1 MRNLSSLPV
10 STTIRANWKEVLSVT
25 TVAAAL
31 CLWNDAEA
39 AAAALSLGPD
49 AVAFAKSLPELSL
62 PGLPFTVSSASLS
75 LLLVFRTNKAYERWW
90 EARCIWGAII
100 NTCRDI
106 VRQSLVRMD
115 PQDMALKAEVTRLVS
130 AFPRSLIY
138 HVGERT
144 DISNLVLEKKYRK
157 ILTDEETDKLLK
169 CTHKPMTVTGMLADA
184 VHRAKLPVIDEMK
197 IDQDITKFS
206 DYYGMCE
213 RIFKTPI
220 PLSYTRLTSRF
231 LSIWL
236 LTLPLALYAAI
247 TPHWL
252 IIPITAI
259 IAFFIF
265 GIEEIAFQIEE
276 PFSALA
282 MNAMADGIDASIFE
296 ALELE
301 KKDPFTFK
309 PRDGADAQPQKFAAF
324 FSKPAAPPRE
334 AGVAIE
340 AEPELAAASTVVKN
354 VEGRF
359 RFAASAA
366 PAQDG
371 DASEAPVQPSDAP
384 EDSLVYPTNHALT
397 VPKRT
402 DPRRGQEELAAPA
415 RRQGESA
422 PGPVGRVGRRVA
434 RRGAA
439 SFQARALPWCAG
451 RRARRELSRRR
462 PGNALAGRGE
472 QRQGQKWVPAP
483 RRHALFVTPIP
494 RGLDPFPCTGFPS

>member
-309 PRDGADAQPQKFAAF
+309 PRDGWKRADAQPQKFAAF

-366 PAQDG
+366 PAQD
-371 DASEAPVQPSDAP
+371 
-384 EDSLVYPTNHALT
+384 SLVYPTNHALT

-402 DPRRGQEELAAPA
+402 PDAGKRSWPRRLVAKVKALL
-415 RRQGESA
+415 
-422 PGPVGRVGRRVA
+422 GPS
-434 RRGAA
+434 GA
-439 SFQARALPWCAG
+439 
-451 RRARRELSRRR
+451 
-462 PGNALAGRGE
+462 
-472 QRQGQKWVPAP
+472 
-483 RRHALFVTPIP
+483 
-494 RGLDPFPCTGFPS
+494 

>member
-1 MRNLSSLPV
+1 
-10 STTIRANWKEVLSVT
+10 
-25 TVAAAL
+25 
-31 CLWNDAEA
+31 
-39 AAAALSLGPD
+39 
-49 AVAFAKSLPELSL
+49 
-62 PGLPFTVSSASLS
+62 
-75 LLLVFRTNKAYERWW
+75 
-90 EARCIWGAII
+90 
-100 NTCRDI
+100 
-106 VRQSLVRMD
+106 
-115 PQDMALKAEVTRLVS
+115 
-130 AFPRSLIY
+130 
-138 HVGERT
+138 
-144 DISNLVLEKKYRK
+144 
-157 ILTDEETDKLLK
+157 
-169 CTHKPMTVTGMLADA
+169 
-184 VHRAKLPVIDEMK
+184 
-197 IDQDITKFS
+197 
-206 DYYGMCE
+206 MCE

-236 LTLPLALYAAI
+236 LALPLALYAAI

-252 IIPITAI
+252 IIPITAM

-309 PRDGADAQPQKFAAF
+309 PRDGWKRADAQPQKFAAF

-384 EDSLVYPTNHALT
+384 EDSVVYPTNHALT
-397 VPKRT
+397 VLKRT
-402 DPRRGQEELAAPA
+402 PDAGKRSWPRRLVAKVKALL
-415 RRQGESA
+415 
-422 PGPVGRVGRRVA
+422 GPS
-434 RRGAA
+434 GA
-439 SFQARALPWCAG
+439 
-451 RRARRELSRRR
+451 
-462 PGNALAGRGE
+462 
-472 QRQGQKWVPAP
+472 
-483 RRHALFVTPIP
+483 
-494 RGLDPFPCTGFPS
+494 